1 LTAILAGLGL
11 AAAAGLNAW
20 VILLLFN
27 GLFLLLPLE
36 FPGPAAAWLSSHGAL
51 TAAAVL
57 FLLEFVADK
66 IPVVDHLWNVL
77 QTLLRP
83 VVGALLMLSCVP
95 ESAGPPAG
103 FALAGAAAT
112 LATHFAKSTTRLTS
126 TAATRG
132 FAQFALS
139 LAEDVVAVA
148 LGALMFFVPW
158 FTGIFLAGLLLLL
171 IVERRRV
178 REALAVLFFR
188 LKHPRRALREAAATA
203 AASAGREP

>member
-1 LTAILAGLGL
+1 MIGILAGLGL

-36 FPGPAAAWLSSHGAL
+36 FPGTTAAWLSSHGVL

-57 FLLEFVADK
+57 FLMEFVADK
-66 IPVVDHLWNVL
+66 IPVVDHLWNVS

-95 ESAGPPAG
+95 ETSELARIG

-112 LATHFAKSTTRLTS
+112 LATHLAKSTTRLTS

-148 LGALMFFVPW
+148 LAALMFFVPW
-158 FTGIFLAGLLLLL
+158 FTVIFLTGLAALL
-171 IVERRRV
+171 VAQRRRV
-178 REALAVLFFR
+178 FQALAMLFFR
-188 LKHPRRALREAAATA
+188 LKHPRRLLKELKE
-203 AASAGREP
+203 S

>member
-27 GLFLLLPLE
+27 GLYLLLPLE
-36 FPGPAAAWLSSHGAL
+36 FPGAAAAWLSSHGAL
-51 TAAAVL
+51 TAAVVL

-66 IPVVDHLWNVL
+66 IPIVDHLWNLL

-95 ESAGPPAG
+95 PDSPGPPRAVW
-103 FALAGAAAT
+103 ALAGAAAT

-126 TAATRG
+126 TASTHG
-132 FAQFALS
+132 FAQLALS
-139 LAEDVVAVA
+139 LAEDVVALA
-148 LGALMFFVPW
+148 FGALMFFVPW
-158 FTGIFLAGLLLLL
+158 FTWIFLAGLLLLL

-188 LKHPRRALREAAATA
+188 LKHPRRALREAAAGPT
-203 AASAGREP
+203 SHEP